1 MIVVADTGPLN
12 YLLLC
17 GQVQLLPELFGSLL
31 MPPAVHRE
39 IMNPQAP
46 AAVRT
51 WAGNLPAWVKVQSP
65 QNASRFADLGPGER
79 EAISLAMEVRA
90 DFVLMDETH
99 GRQVAV
105 ANGVAVKGT
114 LGVLEEAAGRGLIE
128 LRAATIALKST
139 GIFLAEEIIEAAIE
153 RDRSRRQLLR
163 ERSKN
168 PGLEP

>member
-1 MIVVADTGPLN
+1 MIFVADTGPLN

-31 MPPAVHRE
+31 IPPAVHQE

-46 AAVRT
+46 ATVRA

-65 QNASRFADLGPGER
+65 QNATRFADLGPGER
-79 EAISLAMEVRA
+79 EAISLAMEVSA

-114 LGVLEEAAGRGLIE
+114 LGVLEEAAGRGLVE
-128 LRAATIALKST
+128 LRAATNALKST

-153 RDRSRRQLLR
+153 RDRSRRQSLR

>member
-1 MIVVADTGPLN
+1 
-12 YLLLC
+12 
-17 GQVQLLPELFGSLL
+17 
-31 MPPAVHRE
+31 
-39 IMNPQAP
+39 
-46 AAVRT
+46 
-51 WAGNLPAWVKVQSP
+51 
-65 QNASRFADLGPGER
+65 
-79 EAISLAMEVRA
+79 MEVRA

-114 LGVLEEAAGRGLIE
+114 LGVLEEVAGRGVVE